1 MGRGER
7 KQGLSE
13 IGCPDCGALQASPPR
28 EGPAPRNRVMTCS
41 VCRSELERTT
51 GRSLDAALA
60 CSAATFLLLFPANLL
75 PFLTTSV
82 LGVSRH
88 SQLISSAMAMWRD
101 GWAALGVVIALFV
114 VVLPFA
120 RFGLL
125 TWVLASLRSGRRA
138 RWQGSA
144 FRWANGLQ
152 QWAMLDVFLLGLW
165 VSYERLHSTIAV
177 DVGVGAQCFIAAGV
191 LTLVTRATLDKA
203 AIWRLIGEDEA
214 PHPRGA
220 VSCLACNRLEAAERE
235 GEPCGRCGLKLEAR
249 EPESVVRA
257 LALTTAG
264 VLFYIPANIYA
275 IATLPIGLTPTKY
288 NVLEGVKDLAQAGL
302 LGLALL
308 VFTASFAIPFLKLA
322 GLGWCLSSVLRRSPD
337 HLRLKTRVYRIVEEI
352 GRWSMVDPFVI
363 ACFVP
368 VMQYNA
374 LIYGRA
380 EPAAPFF
387 TGVVVLTMIAARAF
401 DPRLM
406 WDAARPR
413 TPRGL
418 APVRS
423 AA

>member
-1 MGRGER
+1 M
-7 KQGLSE
+7 SE
-13 IGCPDCGALQASPPR
+13 IGCPDCGALQAT
-28 EGPAPRNRVMTCS
+28 PAAVAGARVISCA
-41 VCRSELERTT
+41 VCGSELERTT

-60 CSAATFLLLFPANLL
+60 CSAATLLLLFPANLL

-82 LGVSRH
+82 FGVSRH
-88 SQLISSAMAMWRD
+88 SRLISSAAAMWSD

-125 TWVLASLRSGRRA
+125 TAVLGSLKLGRRA
-138 RWQGSA
+138 RWQGPA

-152 QWAMLDVFLLGLW
+152 QWAMLDVFLLGLL
-165 VSYERLHSTIAV
+165 VCYERLRATIDV

-191 LTLVTRATLDKA
+191 LTLLTRATLDKA
-203 AIWRLIGEDEA
+203 AVWRLIGDDATGEA
-214 PHPRGA
+214 GA
-220 VSCLACNRLEAAERE
+220 RVSCLACNRLEPAARE
-235 GEPCGRCGLKLEAR
+235 GQPCGRCGLKLEAR

-257 LALTTAG
+257 LALTGAG
-264 VLFYIPANIYA
+264 VLLYIPANVYA

-337 HLRLKTRVYRIVEEI
+337 RLRLKTKAYRMVEEI

-368 VMQYNA
+368 VMQYNS

-406 WDAARPR
+406 WDAAAPRPAAG
-413 TPRGL
+413 RGAIL
-418 APVRS
+418 ARS